1 MFQSVLKK
9 MDDEYLDAVTD
20 DAVKRIKVTECLACN
35 EKFIKSKQLVKMHKN
50 TRKHH
55 DKVKLFLEE
64 DNKSVR
70 NLKGRECSRS
80 YSGFECMVCNETF
93 VLPDEKTNVT
103 STENH
108 KQTEMHQT
116 NIMEFQQKNVKS
128 AKSNKQEI
136 TPICRDT
143 SFSEIYEHISRN
155 NLKQL
160 FEAAKIDEIGDVNI
174 FITSVFEEVLGKF
187 WPQPKSQFHCR
198 ICNYKEFAT
207 LHLKEEHITS
217 IKHKR
222 LEESYEEAFCLAC
235 QTHCIDQQ
243 GMQKH
248 LLTDDHT
255 KLAEMLTKTKKFAIE
270 YWQERTVIVDE
281 DENADATTI
290 NLDIEDAFI
299 SELGCLL
306 CNRIFKVRTKR
317 IVKTHKSSQRHQ
329 KKLQALLE
337 SKKKPKL
344 DKELMEDS
352 YIHRDGCTL
361 CSFKQHMHDNN
372 EVWKHKI
379 SNIHQM
385 HLQKI
390 QGKQTVFS
398 CDVQYDEFV
407 SSSGCLLCNIDEN
420 LCRQKYLR
428 HKDSVQHLSMLR
440 TRGMSPAQIALKK
453 GEDGAFE
460 FDQKEKDVLNDD
472 TVTDKGCQLCDVVGN
487 LQDFKCRAIH
497 ILGKRHKG
505 NLKKSKGAISVGD
518 ASQKTNNR
526 SLKRKHK
533 HKEAA
538 ESETKMLKRS
548 SHLSNNEYFL
558 EPLNQTHYNDFTTDS
573 LYTSF

>member
-398 CDVQYDEFV
+398 CDVQYD
-407 SSSGCLLCNIDEN
+407 
-420 LCRQKYLR
+420 
-428 HKDSVQHLSMLR
+428 
-440 TRGMSPAQIALKK
+440 